1 MYTRDEGGTIY
12 RRFHVLL
19 ECVRCGVLYAEVFYV
34 QASTGENTAPGLTPE
49 KGAGEGEGGGGRS
62 HGGGGLWSGDPCG
75 DCEVWAFALCACAVA
90 CVAKVLFLIP
100 YPLCPVPCTLHPKPL
115 NSESY
120 ILHSNAPH
128 SSTNTPLAV
137 NPVIP

>member
-1 MYTRDEGGTIY
+1 
-12 RRFHVLL
+12 
-19 ECVRCGVLYAEVFYV
+19 VLYAEVFYV

-90 CVAKVLFLIP
+90 CVAKCPYFLYPIP
-100 YPLCPVPCTLHPKPL
+100 YALSPVP
-115 NSESY
+115 Y
-120 ILHSNAPH
+120 IL
-128 SSTNTPLAV
+128 
-137 NPVIP
+137 NP